1 MTPPAEG
8 QEKDVLLVLDKQQGK
23 VSAVKG
29 IDKEGNLQTVPPTQG
44 GEFMQV
50 DKNSDV
56 FSNFISNFF
65 RKYQDTSGLELFS
78 VKASEAERDAKA
90 IEDNHRNPTP
100 EGDKRAEMLRVP
112 KPDFHE
118 FKQGYRFDPSKI
130 DWENLKK
137 VGITADTLK
146 NTKDFDRVM
155 RGYKSRNTYTVSG
168 TVGGFYLKPTDVKLS
183 FYQAK
188 DGTVVPKLHGVQQD
202 EKLLQRPFHEHE
214 FTKQEQG
221 NLQGTGNLGGIAEIK
236 DPKSGEQIPVF
247 VSRDRYTHE
256 LEYMRAD
263 KWKCPD
269 TICNVQVSPEQKA
282 AFEAGQAVKMENL
295 QFRDGTKR
303 SAYLQVSAVE
313 RGLEFLPRAAV
324 QFLQQWQQ
332 PAEQQVAGLEVRVH
346 RVVRLDRQ
354 SEHDAE
360 QHQQQ
365 CGQRPGAQKKLLHV
379 RQRTAA
385 LCLVHGAASLRRRQT
400 TASAA
405 PAASSQTAGAA
416 SCARPVG
423 GTPSLLLTQVTA
435 ASPVRVAV

>member
-29 IDKEGNLQTVPPTQG
+29 IDKEGNLQTVPPTHG

-56 FSNFISNFF
+56 FSNFISNFY

-118 FKQGYRFDPSKI
+118 FKQGYRFDPAKI

-155 RGYKSRNTYTVSG
+155 RGYKSRNTYTVLG

-183 FYQAK
+183 FYQTK

-202 EKLLQRPFHEHE
+202 EKLLQRPYNGHE

-221 NLQGTGNLGGIAEIK
+221 NLQSIGNLGNIAQIK
-236 DPKSGEQIPVF
+236 DPKSGEQILVF
-247 VSRDRYTHE
+247 ISRDRYTHE
-256 LEYMRAD
+256 LEYMWAD
-263 KWKCPD
+263 KWQCPD
-269 TICNVQVSPEQKA
+269 TVCNVKVTPEQKA

-295 QFRDGTKR
+295 QFKDGTRR

-313 RGLEFLPRAAV
+313 RGLEFLPRSAMQA
-324 QFLQQWQQ
+324 LQQ
-332 PAEQQVAGLEVRVH
+332 ASGLKDEKGVEFNGHV
-346 RVVRLDRQ
+346 Q
-354 SEHDAE
+354 
-360 QHQQQ
+360 
-365 CGQRPGAQKKLLHV
+365 PGAQGKSPDKIQPKDV
-379 RQRTAA
+379 I
-385 LCLVHGAASLRRRQT
+385 
-400 TASAA
+400 
-405 PAASSQTAGAA
+405 PANES
-416 SCARPVG
+416 R
-423 GTPSLLLTQVTA
+423 TQVAVNSEGKTHEATKQCKEPLKQGQQKPTA
-435 ASPVRVAV
+435 KQKEKQDKAQDKSLKADKPKKSKGMKM

>member
-1 MTPPAEG
+1 MSENRMTPPTEG

-29 IDKEGNLQTVPPTQG
+29 FDKEGNLRTVPPIQG

-50 DKNSDV
+50 DKNGDI
-56 FSNFISNFF
+56 ISNLVANFY
-65 RKYQDTSGLELFS
+65 RKFQDTEGLALFRCK
-78 VKASEAERDAKA
+78 VSEVEQNAKA

-100 EGDKRAEMLRVP
+100 EGDRQTEALRVP
-112 KPDFHE
+112 KPDNPE
-118 FKQGYRFDPSKI
+118 SKQGYRFDPAKI
-130 DWENLKK
+130 DWESLKK
-137 VGITADTLK
+137 VGITAETLK

-168 TVGGFYLKPTDVKLS
+168 SIGGFYLKPTDVKLS

-202 EKLLQRPFHEHE
+202 EKLLQRPYNGHE
-214 FTKQEQG
+214 FSKQEQTT
-221 NLQGTGNLGGIAEIK
+221 LQSTGNLGNIAQIK

-247 VSRDRYTHE
+247 ISRDRYTHE

-269 TICNVQVSPEQKA
+269 TICNVKVSPEQKA

-295 QFRDGTKR
+295 QFRDGTRR

-324 QFLQQWQQ
+324 QFLQQGQQ
-332 PAEQQVAGLEVRVH
+332 LAEQQVAGIKDGKGVEFNGHV
-346 RVVRLDRQ
+346 Q
-354 SEHDAE
+354 
-360 QHQQQ
+360 
-365 CGQRPGAQKKLLHV
+365 PGAQGKSPDKV
-379 RQRTAA
+379 QPKDVT
-385 LCLVHGAASLRRRQT
+385 
-400 TASAA
+400 
-405 PAASSQTAGAA
+405 PAAES
-416 SCARPVG
+416 R
-423 GTPSLLLTQVTA
+423 TQVAVNTGGKTNEATKQGKEPLKQGQQKPTA
-435 ASPVRVAV
+435 KQKEKQDKAQDKSLKADKPKKSKGMKM

>member
-1 MTPPAEG
+1 MANRMTPPTEG

-23 VSAVKG
+23 VSAVKSF
-29 IDKEGNLQTVPPTQG
+29 DKDGNLQTVSPTHG

-65 RKYQDTSGLELFS
+65 RKFQDTSGLELFS
-78 VKASEAERDAKA
+78 VKASEAEQQARA

-100 EGDKRAEMLRVP
+100 EGSKRTEMLRVP
-112 KPDFHE
+112 KSDFHE
-118 FKQGYRFDPSKI
+118 FKQGYRFDPAKI

-155 RGYKSRNTYTVSG
+155 RGYKSRNIYTVSG

-202 EKLLQRPFHEHE
+202 EKLLQRPFHEHD

-221 NLQGTGNLGGIAEIK
+221 NLQGTGNLGGIAQIK

-269 TICNVQVSPEQKA
+269 TICGVKVSPEQKA

-313 RGLEFLPRAAV
+313 RGLEFLPRSAV
-324 QFLQQWQQ
+324 QFLQQGQQ
-332 PAEQQVAGLEVRVH
+332 PGEQQVAGLKDGKGVEFNGHV
-346 RVVRLDRQ
+346 Q
-354 SEHDAE
+354 
-360 QHQQQ
+360 
-365 CGQRPGAQKKLLHV
+365 PGAQGKSPDKV
-379 RQRTAA
+379 QPKDVT
-385 LCLVHGAASLRRRQT
+385 
-400 TASAA
+400 
-405 PAASSQTAGAA
+405 PAAES
-416 SCARPVG
+416 R
-423 GTPSLLLTQVTA
+423 TQVAVNSEGKTNEATKRGKEPLKQGQDKPTA
-435 ASPVRVAV
+435 KQKEKQEKAQDKSLKADKPKKSRGMKM

>member
-1 MTPPAEG
+1 MANRMATPAEG

-29 IDKEGNLQTVPPTQG
+29 IDKEGNLQTVPPTHS

-78 VKASEAERDAKA
+78 VKATQAERDAKA

-100 EGDKRAEMLRVP
+100 EGGKRAEMLLVP

-118 FKQGYRFDPSKI
+118 FKQGYRFDPAKI

-155 RGYKSRNTYTVSG
+155 RGYKSRNTYTVLG

-183 FYQAK
+183 FYQTK

-202 EKLLQRPFHEHE
+202 EKLLQRPYNGHE

-221 NLQGTGNLGGIAEIK
+221 NLQSIGNLGNIAQIK
-236 DPKSGEQIPVF
+236 DPKSGEQILVF
-247 VSRDRYTHE
+247 ISRDRYTHE
-256 LEYMRAD
+256 LEYMWAD
-263 KWKCPD
+263 KWQCPD
-269 TICNVQVSPEQKA
+269 TVCNVKVTPEQKA

-295 QFRDGTKR
+295 QFKDGTRR

-313 RGLEFLPRAAV
+313 RGLEFLPRSAMQA
-324 QFLQQWQQ
+324 LQQ
-332 PAEQQVAGLEVRVH
+332 ASGLKDEKGVEFNGHV
-346 RVVRLDRQ
+346 Q
-354 SEHDAE
+354 
-360 QHQQQ
+360 
-365 CGQRPGAQKKLLHV
+365 PGAQGKSPDKIQPKDV
-379 RQRTAA
+379 I
-385 LCLVHGAASLRRRQT
+385 
-400 TASAA
+400 
-405 PAASSQTAGAA
+405 PANES
-416 SCARPVG
+416 R
-423 GTPSLLLTQVTA
+423 TQVAVNSEGKTHEATKQCKEPLKQGQQKPTA
-435 ASPVRVAV
+435 KQKEKQDKAQDKSLKADKPKKSKGMKM

>member
-1 MTPPAEG
+1 MANRMTPPAEG

-29 IDKEGNLQTVPPTQG
+29 IDKEGNLQTVPPTHG

-56 FSNFISNFF
+56 FSNFISNFY

-90 IEDNHRNPTP
+90 IEENHRNPTP

-118 FKQGYRFDPSKI
+118 FKQGYRFDPAKI

-155 RGYKSRNTYTVSG
+155 RGYKSRNTYTVLG

-183 FYQAK
+183 FYQTK

-202 EKLLQRPFHEHE
+202 EKLLQRPYNGHE

-221 NLQGTGNLGGIAEIK
+221 NLQSIGNLGNIAQIK
-236 DPKSGEQIPVF
+236 DPKSGEQILVF
-247 VSRDRYTHE
+247 ISRDRYTHE
-256 LEYMRAD
+256 LEYMWAD
-263 KWKCPD
+263 KWQCPD
-269 TICNVQVSPEQKA
+269 TVCNVKVTPEQKA

-295 QFRDGTKR
+295 QFKDGTRR

-313 RGLEFLPRAAV
+313 RGLEFLPRSAMQA
-324 QFLQQWQQ
+324 LQQ
-332 PAEQQVAGLEVRVH
+332 ASGLKDEKGVEFNGHV
-346 RVVRLDRQ
+346 Q
-354 SEHDAE
+354 
-360 QHQQQ
+360 
-365 CGQRPGAQKKLLHV
+365 PGAQGKSPDKIQPKDV
-379 RQRTAA
+379 I
-385 LCLVHGAASLRRRQT
+385 
-400 TASAA
+400 
-405 PAASSQTAGAA
+405 PANES
-416 SCARPVG
+416 R
-423 GTPSLLLTQVTA
+423 TQVAVNSEGKTHEATKQCKEPLKQGQQKPTA
-435 ASPVRVAV
+435 KQKEKQDKAQDKSLKADKPKKSKGMKM